1 MNNLQIKTS
10 TVRWFKAAGVR
21 ALKTAAQTGLA
32 MITVG
37 QAVNE
42 VSWVHIASVVAVAT
56 VASLLTSVA
65 NLPEVE

>member
-1 MNNLQIKTS
+1 MQIRTN
-10 TVRWFKAAGVR
+10 TVKWLKAAGVR
-21 ALKTAAQTGLA
+21 ALKTAAQTALA

-42 VSWVHIASVVAVAT
+42 VNWIHIGSVVLVAA

-65 NLPEVE
+65 NIPEVKED